1 MTDNSTLTLLS
12 WQQQLKAAAQPEKV
26 AILSS
31 FFKCGKGE
39 YGEGDRFLGITVP
52 VNRAISRLYY
62 LLPLDQIAAMLHSP
76 YHEFRLGALLALV
89 RRYERCKADRAQIVD
104 FYLQN
109 TRYIN
114 NWDLVDLSCPKII
127 GEYVLTQPD
136 ASMLMRLSRSKDMWE
151 QRIAIVSTLTLIRAN
166 RFDTTIAIA
175 ESYLSH
181 SHDLI
186 HKATGWMLREM
197 GKRSEQHL
205 TAFLQSHAEQMPRTA
220 LRYAI
225 ERLSPD
231 QRAHWLSIKKR

>member
-89 RRYERCKADRAQIVD
+89 RRFERCKADRAQIVD

-114 NWDLVDLSCPKII
+114 NWDLVDLTCRDIVGNYLLHRNRTPIYQLAQSTN
-127 GEYVLTQPD
+127 L
-136 ASMLMRLSRSKDMWE
+136 WE
-151 QRIAIVSTLTLIRAN
+151 QRISIVSTWAFIHAGDFT
-166 RFDTTIAIA
+166 DTFKLA
-175 ESYLSH
+175 LH
-181 SHDLI
+181 FQGHPHDLI
-186 HKATGWMLREM
+186 HKAVGWMLREV
-197 GKRSEQHL
+197 GKQDQAALTEFLENHATHL
-205 TAFLQSHAEQMPRTA
+205 PRTA

-225 ERLSPD
+225 ERFPEA
-231 QRAHWLSIKKR
+231 QRQYFLRKR

>member
-1 MTDNSTLTLLS
+1 MTDNNPLTLLS
-12 WQQQLKAAAQPEKV
+12 WQQRLKAAARPEKI

-31 FFKCGKGE
+31 FFKCSKGE
-39 YGEGDRFLGITVP
+39 YGEGDIFLGINVP
-52 VNRAISRLYY
+52 DNRAISRLYY
-62 LLPLDQIAAMLHSP
+62 ELPLSHIASMLHSP

-89 RRYERCKADRAQIVD
+89 RRYERLKAERAEIVD

-109 TRYIN
+109 TAYIN

-127 GEYVLTQPD
+127 GDYVLREQCPEL
-136 ASMLMRLSRSKDMWE
+136 LMRLSRSDEMWE
-151 QRIAIVSTLTLIRAN
+151 QRIAIVSTLTLIRADI
-166 RFDTTIAIA
+166 FKPTLSIA

-181 SHDLI
+181 PHDLI
-186 HKATGWMLREM
+186 HKATGWMLREV

-205 TAFLQSHAEQMPRTA
+205 TEFLQCHAANMPRTA

>member
-1 MTDNSTLTLLS
+1 MTDNSPLTILS
-12 WQQQLKAAAQPEKV
+12 WQQRLQAAARPEKI

-39 YGEGDRFLGITVP
+39 YGEGDLFLGITVP

-62 LLPLDQIAAMLHSP
+62 LLPLEHIATMLHSP

-89 RRYERCKADRAQIVD
+89 RRFERCKADRAQIVD

-109 TRYIN
+109 TQYIN

-127 GEYVLTQPD
+127 GDYVLTQPD
-136 ASMLMRLSRSKDMWE
+136 SAMLMRLSRSKDMWE
-151 QRIAIVSTLTLIRAN
+151 QRIAIVSTLTLIRAGL
-166 RFDTTIAIA
+166 FEPTITIA
-175 ESYLSH
+175 ESLLNH
-181 SHDLI
+181 PHDLI

-205 TAFLQSHAEQMPRTA
+205 TAFLQCHAANMPRTA

-225 ERLSPD
+225 ERLTPD
-231 QRAHWLSIKKR
+231 QRQKWLTVKRR

>member
-1 MTDNSTLTLLS
+1 MTPESPLTLHD
-12 WQQQLKAAAQPEKV
+12 WQQSLRCAARPEKI

-39 YGEGDRFLGITVP
+39 YGEGDQFLGIVVP
-52 VNRAISRLYY
+52 DNRAISAKYY
-62 LLPLDQIAAMLHSP
+62 ALPLDDIAEMLHSP
-76 YHEFRLGALLALV
+76 YHEFRLAALLALV
-89 RRYERCKADRAQIVD
+89 RRYERCRDDRQAIVD

-109 TRYIN
+109 TAYIN

-127 GEYVLTQPD
+127 GDYVLREQCPEL
-136 ASMLMRLSRSKDMWE
+136 LMRLSRSDEMWE
-151 QRIAIVSTLTLIRAN
+151 QRIAIVSTLTLIRAGI
-166 RFDTTIAIA
+166 FEPTIAIA
-175 ESYLSH
+175 ESLLSH

-205 TAFLQSHAEQMPRTA
+205 TEFLTRHAAAMPRTA

-231 QRAHWLSIKKR
+231 QRQKWLAVKRR